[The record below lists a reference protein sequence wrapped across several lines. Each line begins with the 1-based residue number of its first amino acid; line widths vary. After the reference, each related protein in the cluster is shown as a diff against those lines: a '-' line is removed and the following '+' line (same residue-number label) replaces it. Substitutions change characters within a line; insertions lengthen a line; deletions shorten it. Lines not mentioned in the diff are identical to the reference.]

1 MGYVPSL
8 TDLIAEKMRSDED
21 FTQFADRWRLLA
33 AKIHVPIPEVEQI
46 NLIVNNSNPYLRTWL
61 SLTGMPVTFAELYS
75 RGRSIQIQ
83 LRDPSFQLYL
93 PRPKK
98 KEPVPT
104 TEGTTSNEQVT
115 TMSTYSRPAQGA
127 QRSSQP
133 PHLPNQLTV
142 PEAFKPQA
150 NAGPSQV
157 HRKTPACNLHVYPEK
172 ATGRRQHITAWSGNL
187 HLEVLRLTEL
197 TQHTSKL
204 LGNKAVGSSRIY

>member
-1 MGYVPSL
+1 
-8 TDLIAEKMRSDED
+8 MR
-21 FTQFADRWRLLA
+21 
-33 AKIHVPIPEVEQI
+33 VPISKVEQI
-46 NLIVNNSNPYLRTWL
+46 SLIINNSNPYLRTWL

-133 PHLPNQLTV
+133 PQLPSQPSV
-142 PEAFKPQA
+142 PEALRPQE
-150 NAGPSQV
+150 NVGPSQA
-157 HRKTPACNLHVYPEK
+157 PLPQLQIQAPPPQPHVQAPPVKPQYNNVPPP
-172 ATGRRQHITAWSGNL
+172 GNYAPK
-187 HLEVLRLTEL
+187 RPIC
-197 TQHTSKL
+197 SKQ
-204 LGNKAVGSSRIY
+204 